1 MSDEDRIAALDHVIA
16 ELARILERGLDD
28 PDAWVRWTGRQMK
41 VAWFAA
47 AQVLLLWGRQ
57 PADGY

>member
-28 PDAWVRWTGRQMK
+28 PDAWLRWTGRQMK
-41 VAWFAA
+41 VAC
-47 AQVLLLWGRQ
+47 G
-57 PADGY
+57 